1 MTGRQAEWAD
11 DSASIPSDTGAAVRG
26 QAEGEEGT
34 RLRGSG
40 CCRSRAR
47 VLQRRAEPAKA
58 DTSSTSAPMQ
68 LGEGWKGRGGS
79 PAPALTPSPHAG

>member
-34 RLRGSG
+34 RLWLLQELGSG
-40 CCRSRAR
+40 F
-47 VLQRRAEPAKA
+47 AEESGAC
-58 DTSSTSAPMQ
+58 Q
-68 LGEGWKGRGGS
+68 G
-79 PAPALTPSPHAG
+79 